1 MHVMNIPC
9 DVCPVFKFNVTS
21 SKDPW
26 GAKEGQL
33 DKKIRGFLATLP
45 FLKSN
50 PQINPKN

>member
-1 MHVMNIPC
+1 MNIPC

-33 DKKIRGFLATLP
+33 DKKSGFFWQP
-45 FLKSN
+45 YPVFKV
-50 PQINPKN
+50 